1 MPVSPL
7 YSIHMPEVKKPVHA
21 GFIYQSLDL
30 PFPKYPKDI
39 FNASQTVADVEEN
52 FTRRVPDDCIEI

>member
-1 MPVSPL
+1 
-7 YSIHMPEVKKPVHA
+7 MPEVKKPVHA